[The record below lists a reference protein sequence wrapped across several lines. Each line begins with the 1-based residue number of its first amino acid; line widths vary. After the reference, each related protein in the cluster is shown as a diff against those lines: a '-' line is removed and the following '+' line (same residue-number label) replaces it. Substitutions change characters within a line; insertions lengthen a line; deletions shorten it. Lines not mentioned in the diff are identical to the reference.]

1 MHHAPAEAGGG
12 CRVAYTRRQ
21 AIPSVAAPTDMRK
34 MFMKKLLGIFA
45 LAGAAFAALTFWRSK
60 QSDDDFLDE
69 ELD

>member
-1 MHHAPAEAGGG
+1 
-12 CRVAYTRRQ
+12 
-21 AIPSVAAPTDMRK
+21 MRK